1 MDCIF
6 CKIIKGEIPSEKVY
20 EDEKV
25 IAFKDINPV
34 APIHIIV
41 IPKEHIT
48 SVLDVT
54 EKNQH
59 ILKDV
64 FSAINKIARDLNID
78 SEGFRVVN
86 NCGEKGG
93 QTVNHIHFHLIGGR
107 NMQWPPG

>member
-6 CKIIKGEIPSEKVY
+6 CKIINGEIPSEKVY
-20 EDEKV
+20 ENENV
-25 IAFKDINPV
+25 LAFKDINPV

-48 SVLDVT
+48 SVLEIT
-54 EKNQH
+54 ENNQH

>member
-6 CKIIKGEIPSEKVY
+6 CSIIKGEIPSEKVY

-25 IAFKDINPV
+25 LAFKDINPV
-34 APIHIIV
+34 APVHIIV
-41 IPKEHIT
+41 IPKEHIS
-48 SVLDVT
+48 SVLDIT

-59 ILKDV
+59 VLSDI
-64 FSAINKIARDLNID
+64 FSAINKIVKELNID

-86 NCGEKGG
+86 NCGERGG

-107 NMQWPPG
+107 DMQWPPG